1 VSGAT
6 PPPSSLAVQAV
17 CARWL
22 GRGILLRG
30 APASGK
36 SDLLLR
42 LLEAGADLLA
52 DDLVRLEVRNGRLIA
67 RPVAHRGLVELRG
80 QGLVRL
86 PALGASPVDLVVDC
100 RRRLDVRL
108 PAPSAERLLDV
119 TLPRLLLVCR
129 EASALARLRTVL
141 LAGPPMGST

>member
-1 VSGAT
+1 VSGTA
-6 PPPSSLAVQAV
+6 PPASLAVQAV

-30 APASGK
+30 PPASGK

-52 DDLVRLEVRNGRLIA
+52 DDLVRVEARDGRLVA
-67 RPVAHRGLVELRG
+67 RPVAQEGLVELRG
-80 QGLVRL
+80 QGLFRL
-86 PALGASPVDLVVDC
+86 PALAAQPLDLLVDC
-100 RRRLDVRL
+100 RRRLTVRL
-108 PAPSAERLLDV
+108 PPTGVEHLLGV
-119 TLPRLLLVCR
+119 PLPRVALVCR

-141 LAGPPMGST
+141 VAHPATVSP

>member
-1 VSGAT
+1 MSGTA
-6 PPPSSLAVQAV
+6 PPASLAVQAV

-30 APASGK
+30 PPASGK

-52 DDLVRLEVRNGRLIA
+52 DDLVRVEARDGRLVA
-67 RPVAHRGLVELRG
+67 RPVAQEGLVELRG
-80 QGLVRL
+80 QGLFRL
-86 PALGASPVDLVVDC
+86 PALAAQPLDLLVDC
-100 RRRLDVRL
+100 RRRTDVRL
-108 PAPSAERLLDV
+108 P
-119 TLPRLLLVCR
+119 LPRVEHLLGVALPRVALVCR

-141 LAGPPMGST
+141 VARLATESP

>member
-1 VSGAT
+1 MSGTA
-6 PPPSSLAVQAV
+6 PPASLAVQAV

-30 APASGK
+30 PPASGK

-52 DDLVRLEVRNGRLIA
+52 DDLVRVEARDGRLVA
-67 RPVAHRGLVELRG
+67 RPVAQEGLVELRG
-80 QGLVRL
+80 QGLFRL
-86 PALGASPVDLVVDC
+86 PALAAQPLDLLVDC
-100 RRRLDVRL
+100 RRRLTVRL
-108 PAPSAERLLDV
+108 PPTGVEHLLGV
-119 TLPRLLLVCR
+119 PLPRVALVCR

-141 LAGPPMGST
+141 VAHPATVSP